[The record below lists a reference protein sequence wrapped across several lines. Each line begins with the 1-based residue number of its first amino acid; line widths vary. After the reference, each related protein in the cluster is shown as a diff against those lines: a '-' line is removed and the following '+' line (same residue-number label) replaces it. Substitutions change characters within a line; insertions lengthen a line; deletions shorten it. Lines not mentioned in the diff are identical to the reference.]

1 MGLINP
7 ILVNSTNSNDATAVG
22 GSKGSLVYQINTTT
36 NRCDT
41 FIYYQAKDIS
51 AYAIVN
57 GSVLEP
63 ADILFGTGTGDRAS
77 SAAITGNSGVTHF
90 FFGVAQATMT
100 VDYYGYAQRTGRCA
114 TVNTETP
121 AAAVGD
127 LLCLSATAD
136 GEAALVRTIATTP
149 TAAQIE
155 SAMASVFGF
164 VTVAEVA
171 GTPDTSVV
179 MLCPGLNIVGG

>member
-7 ILVNSTNSNDATAVG
+7 ILVNATNANDSTAVG
-22 GSKGSLVYQINTTT
+22 GSIGSVVYQINTTT

-41 FIYYQAKDIS
+41 FIYYQAKD
-51 AYAIVN
+51 AVAIVL

-63 ADILFGTGTGDRAS
+63 ADILFTTGTPDRAGGS
-77 SAAITGNSGVTHF
+77 AITGNSGVTHF
-90 FFGVAQATMT
+90 FFGIAQASMT
-100 VDYYGYAQRTGRCA
+100 QNYYGYAQRTGRA
-114 TVNTETP
+114 AVVNTETP

-136 GEAALVRTIATTP
+136 GEAALVRTIASTP

-179 MLCPGLNIVGG
+179 MLCPSLSLVGG